1 MKKIFLQVLLFC
13 SMYQSFSAVIY
24 VDANAMGI
32 NNGTSWLNAYT
43 NLQAAVSSS
52 IYGDQIWVATG
63 VYKASTTN
71 NRDTFFVMK
80 NGVDLYGGFSGT
92 ESSINQ
98 RDIDLNPTTLSGD
111 IGELGSNIDNTKK
124 LVKMSNIS
132 TNLIFDGFRIVSGY
146 DGEGSGAGFYI
157 LNNSGTINIRN
168 CVIYNNYAYS
178 TGGGA
183 YVKTSTVNFNNC
195 DFLYNSSYDYGG
207 GAIYAANVSNST
219 INIQESRFIGNTSR
233 SGAVVKFDGIN
244 LIMNSVLVSG
254 NSATS
259 GGGIIDI
266 SSGLF
271 TLSNSLVVG
280 NVVSSNGQS
289 VLSSYTTGANSTN
302 LINVTF
308 CHNRNS
314 STLTPYRE
322 VIYRANAPINIYNSI
337 IFGNSNADTNKQINS
352 GNNVVNSIVENGY
365 ATGSNNLSSSPSFVS
380 PALLLN
386 APFDATNYDYSLNTN
401 SPAINSGNNI
411 FASAY
416 PFDYVG
422 ADRIQQSVVDMG
434 AIESPHTLSVNEN
447 IIYIDFFINSQGV
460 LFNLSNQLYN
470 ATFTIY
476 DLQGKRI
483 KEGVLV
489 TLPQDLDLNRGFY
502 IIKIGENKP
511 KKILVVK

>member
-1 MKKIFLQVLLFC
+1 MKKLFLHVLLLC
-13 SMYQSFSAVIY
+13 SLHQSFSAVIY
-24 VDANAMGI
+24 VNANASGT

-43 NLQAAVSSS
+43 NLQAAISSS

-63 VYKASTTN
+63 VYKASSTN

-92 ESSINQ
+92 ETSTSQ
-98 RDIDLNPTTLSGD
+98 RDLDLNPTTLSGD
-111 IGELGSNIDNTKK
+111 IGELGSNIDNTKT

-146 DGEGSGAGFYI
+146 DSVGSGAGFNI
-157 LNNSGTINIRN
+157 LNNSGTINIHN

-183 YVKTSTVNFNNC
+183 YIKASTVNFNNC
-195 DFLYNSSYDYGG
+195 DFLYNSSFDYGG
-207 GAIYAANVSNST
+207 GAVYAANVSNST
-219 INIQESRFIGNTSR
+219 INIQESKFIGNTSR
-233 SGAVVKFDGIN
+233 SGAVVKFQGIS
-244 LIMNSVLVSG
+244 LIMNRVLVSS

-266 SSGLF
+266 SAGIF
-271 TLSNSLVVG
+271 TLSNSLVAG

-289 VLSSYTTGANSTN
+289 VLSSYSTGVNSTN

-322 VIYRANAPINIYNSI
+322 VIYGVNAPINIYNSI

-365 ATGSNNLSSSPSFVS
+365 PTGSNNLSSSPSFVS
-380 PALLLN
+380 PALLAT
-386 APFDATNYDYSLNTN
+386 APFDATDYDYSLNAN

-411 FASAY
+411 FASGY
-416 PFDYVG
+416 PVDYLG
-422 ADRIQQSVVDMG
+422 NERIQQSVIDRG
-434 AIESPHTLSVNEN
+434 AIESSHSLSINEN
-447 IIYIDFFINSQGV
+447 VISSDFLINSQGI
-460 LFNLSNQLYN
+460 LFNLSDSLYDS
-470 ATFTIY
+470 TYTVY
-476 DLQGKRI
+476 DLQGKII
-483 KEGVLV
+483 KKGVL
-489 TLPQDLDLNRGFY
+489 TSSPQDLELNIGFY
-502 IIKIGENKP
+502 IIKVGQSKP
-511 KKILVVK
+511 KKISIVN